1 MARVCPGTP
10 FRTRWLN
17 ETFYL
22 LSCLMNMKEGTYMRW
37 SHTRHHT
44 ETIMVGM
51 DPEIQVMRP
60 ANLSR
65 VLLDFLWFWG
75 NCTRI
80 DPPICDRLPSV
91 SGEPIGEQTG

>member
-44 ETIMVGM
+44 ETVMVGM
-51 DPEIQVMRP
+51 DPEIQVMAACEP
-60 ANLSR
+60 QPS
-65 VLLDFLWFWG
+65 
-75 NCTRI
+75 
-80 DPPICDRLPSV
+80 PPRLPLV
-91 SGEPIGEQTG
+91 LGELYED